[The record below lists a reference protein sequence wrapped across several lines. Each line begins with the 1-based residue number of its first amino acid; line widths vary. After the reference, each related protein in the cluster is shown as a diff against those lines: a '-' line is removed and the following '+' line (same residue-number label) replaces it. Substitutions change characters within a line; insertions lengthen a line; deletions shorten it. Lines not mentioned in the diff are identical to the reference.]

1 VRVADERRVLAV
13 LQRSHGGFLRR
24 RASCRRGP
32 QAAGV
37 VRRLSLRRPGQ
48 VGVRGVGHVIDTA
61 CRRATSARNGIVGA
75 ASYAVKA
82 RAPPKATDTTGA
94 TGDASAAA
102 APATPR
108 LQPDAATADTWPP
121 GNTVRM
127 TRPAAAA
134 PAPAEPRAR
143 DADRSQKDI
152 LDAALQEFAAY
163 GLGGARMDRIAERAG
178 VNKRLIYYY
187 FESKESL
194 FLCVLELA
202 YENIRGEE
210 QQLNLSQVDPI
221 EAVRRLIAFT
231 WNYYLAHPEF
241 LTLLNSENLHRAR
254 HLKQSA
260 KVRSMN
266 SPLIQTLADVL
277 ERGHKAG
284 VFRAGV
290 DPVQL
295 YISIAGLSY
304 FYLGNCHTLSTIF
317 DRDLMGAKARLER
330 LSHMNDLVLG
340 YLVRD

>member
-1 VRVADERRVLAV
+1 M
-13 LQRSHGGFLRR
+13 HGLP
-24 RASCRRGP
+24 A
-32 QAAGV
+32 
-37 VRRLSLRRPGQ
+37 
-48 VGVRGVGHVIDTA
+48 
-61 CRRATSARNGIVGA
+61 GA
-75 ASYAVKA
+75 AS
-82 RAPPKATDTTGA
+82 RDTSMPGESDRMTRSDPSA
-94 TGDASAAA
+94 AAAA
-102 APATPR
+102 APA
-108 LQPDAATADTWPP
+108 A
-121 GNTVRM
+121 V
-127 TRPAAAA
+127 
-134 PAPAEPRAR
+134 EPRPR

-194 FLCVLELA
+194 FLAVLERA

-231 WNYYLAHPEF
+231 WNYYLEHPEF

-254 HLKQSA
+254 HLKRSA

-266 SPLIQTLADVL
+266 SPLIQMLADVL

-284 VFRAGV
+284 LFRAGV

-317 DRDLMGAKARLER
+317 DRDLMGVKARLER